1 MGNQSE
7 TIIQSKPNTGLT
19 EFDLYAG
26 EIFLKYW
33 GAGKHERKK
42 SVLKFV
48 LEQQVEIEM
57 WDIVGELERSES
69 KSTDRASRAQYIS
82 KTLGLLTINTVFL
95 PIHRSHFSRAAE

>member
-1 MGNQSE
+1 MLE
-7 TIIQSKPNTGLT
+7 K
-19 EFDLYAG
+19 D
-26 EIFLKYW
+26 FLKYW

-69 KSTDRASRAQYIS
+69 KSTDRAPRAQYIS
-82 KTLGLLTINTVFL
+82 KNTMTSYYKGRFPTKSSVALFKNHN
-95 PIHRSHFSRAAE
+95 PHTTHRICAEQGYL